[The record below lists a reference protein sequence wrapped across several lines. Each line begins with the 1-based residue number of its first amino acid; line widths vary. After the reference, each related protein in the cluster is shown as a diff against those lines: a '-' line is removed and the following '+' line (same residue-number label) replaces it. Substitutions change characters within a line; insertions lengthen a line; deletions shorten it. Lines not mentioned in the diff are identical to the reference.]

1 VVPPHMLPLCYSSPR
16 LQHVSHR
23 LRLASHRYLALR
35 HVSSLMCHVNIRRN
49 TAASS
54 FVIFLSFLFFCWSP
68 FTRTSLF
75 LAPATPCLRHTS
87 HRVSFVTHRVIAS
100 SLACHHSVLPLVCP
114 STRRLNVALMGR
126 AFPHTLLGRAF
137 ALGRTGLS
145 FFLFC
150 YLLTAPFS
158 RLPFFYR
165 CMGDSLSLTVLPYVC
180 PSFLAKMC
188 SADWVISF
196 SEVILLVSF
205 LLVQSWPGSS
215 TIPSQL
221 GIGSLVLIMCISFI
235 LHICQYHNCHLVIF
249 LISCELLRFLSL
261 ATFLGLSTC

>member
-1 VVPPHMLPLCYSSPR
+1 
-16 LQHVSHR
+16 
-23 LRLASHRYLALR
+23 
-35 HVSSLMCHVNIRRN
+35 MCHVAFVSCHIVTLPFVTCRPLCVTSTSGTTPQPAR
-49 TAASS
+49 SS
-54 FVIFLSFLFFCWSP
+54 FSFLFFSFADLP
-68 FTRTSLF
+68 SHARPSFS
-75 LAPATPCLRHTS
+75 PCLRHTS
-87 HRVSFVTHRVIAS
+87 RRVIAS

-126 AFPHTLLGRAF
+126 AFPHALLGRAF

-188 SADWVISF
+188 SADWDISF

-205 LLVQSWPGSS
+205 LLVQS
-215 TIPSQL
+215 
-221 GIGSLVLIMCISFI
+221 
-235 LHICQYHNCHLVIF
+235 
-249 LISCELLRFLSL
+249 
-261 ATFLGLSTC
+261 